1 MQAQEGRPRRIGI
14 LGLGC
19 GTLAAYGRPGDTLRI
34 YEINPLVLDIAR
46 TQFTYLRDT
55 PARVEVALGDG
66 RLLLESEPSQQFDL
80 LVMDAFSGDSV
91 PVHLITREA
100 FRTYFRHLKPGGIL
114 AVNITNTYLDLRPVV
129 ERAAAAFGKVAL
141 IYDYEPDY
149 DDSLCFACSWT
160 LIMDGATAAA
170 HPSLQHA
177 GEVLRQKRPFR
188 MWTDDF
194 SNMFSILR

>member
-1 MQAQEGRPRRIGI
+1 MQALEGPPRRIGI

-19 GTLAAYGRPGDTLRI
+19 GTLAAYGRPGDTMRI

-46 TQFTYLRDT
+46 REFTYLRDT

-66 RLLLESEPSQQFDL
+66 RLVLESEPSQQFDL

-141 IYDYEPDY
+141 VYDYTPQDN
-149 DDSLCFACSWT
+149 DVLCFSCSWT
-160 LIMDGATAAA
+160 LIMDRAAAAA
-170 HPSLQHA
+170 HPDLEHA
-177 GEVLRQKRPFR
+177 GIVLRQERPFR
-188 MWTDDF
+188 IWTDDF
-194 SNMFSILR
+194 SNMFSILQ